1 MGLPRIFTTFSDD
14 LFFFGKKLTEP
25 LCNIS
30 TISATIRETWRG
42 VDMAKLAE
50 AEDLP
55 KKNIGIT
62 IDTSTAVKSY
72 WQGEKNEIDRI

>member
-1 MGLPRIFTTFSDD
+1 MGPHKFSPPFQMTFSV
-14 LFFFGKKLTEP
+14 KKLTD
-25 LCNIS
+25 LVCNIS

-55 KKNIGIT
+55 NKYRDHYRH
-62 IDTSTAVKSY
+62 IDS
-72 WQGEKNEIDRI
+72 GEVILASRWVRA